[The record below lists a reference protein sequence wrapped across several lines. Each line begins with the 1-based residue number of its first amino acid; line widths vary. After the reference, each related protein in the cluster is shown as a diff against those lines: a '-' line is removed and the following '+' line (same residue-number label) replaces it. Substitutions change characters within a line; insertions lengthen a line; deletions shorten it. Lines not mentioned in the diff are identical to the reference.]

1 MAHHLDIAR
10 LDIKGLQAGAPAA
23 WSDFLEQCDPLLRA
37 ITAWPKWRLDPHER
51 EEVVQATRVSLAQ
64 ALPTLR
70 SPEALPA
77 LVRRICAL
85 RCIDAV
91 RRQIREQ
98 GVFEPWEGA
107 EPDSA
112 DAEQPDS
119 YDPVRDI
126 LLAERAAAL
135 QEALDRLEPACRQ
148 TVRAFYLD
156 GLSYAQL
163 ASQQGVAVNT
173 IGSRLSRCLARLREL
188 LAEKKIISGKK
199 PPAATTI

>member
-1 MAHHLDIAR
+1 MVHHLDIAR

-37 ITAWPKWRLDPHER
+37 IAAWPKWRLDPHAR

-64 ALPTLR
+64 LLPTLR
-70 SPEALPA
+70 APEALPA

-98 GVFEPWEGA
+98 GVFAPWEGA
-107 EPDSA
+107 EPSSA
-112 DAEQPDS
+112 DAEQPAS

-126 LLAERAAAL
+126 LLAERATAL
-135 QEALDRLEPACRQ
+135 QGALSRLEPPCRQ

-156 GLSYAQL
+156 GLSY
-163 ASQQGVAVNT
+163 SQIAAHQGVAVNT
-173 IGSRLSRCLARLREL
+173 IGSRLSRCLAYLRAL
-188 LAEKKIISGKK
+188 LSENK
-199 PPAATTI
+199 